1 MRNLIKD
8 RQLVE
13 DDHWQLLDKDAD
25 ASKLTEGDQRYIVP
39 LQLWLAERES
49 LLGNDRYGVWLDA
62 DESPEALADD
72 CHQLPLVA
80 INFPVFSDG
89 RGYSYARVLRDEYRY
104 AGELRAVG
112 DVLRDQL
119 QFYARCGFNS
129 FALRED
135 RDAAAA
141 LDGLDDFS
149 VSYQAASDDPTPLF
163 RRR

>member
-1 MRNLIKD
+1 MQNVISE

-13 DDHWQLLDKDAD
+13 DDWLLLDKDATLEQISD
-25 ASKLTEGDQRYIVP
+25 PAQRYIVP
-39 LQLWLAERES
+39 LQLWLAQHDS
-49 LLGNDRYGVWLDA
+49 LPGNKEHYAVWLDA
-62 DESPEALADD
+62 DESPEPLAEH
-72 CHQLPLVA
+72 CLQLPLIA

-89 RGYSYARVLRDEYRY
+89 RGYSYARVLRDEYHY
-104 AGELRAVG
+104 TGELRAIG

-135 RDAAAA
+135 RDASSAVASF
-141 LDGLDDFS
+141 DDFS

>member
-1 MRNLIKD
+1 MRNVIKD
-8 RQLVE
+8 RQLAE
-13 DDHWQLLDKDAD
+13 DNWQLLAKDASADSLSDD
-25 ASKLTEGDQRYIVP
+25 AAYYIVP
-39 LQLWLAERES
+39 LGLWLAEREK
-49 LLGNDRYGVWLDA
+49 LAGNAHYGVWLDS
-62 DESPEALADD
+62 DESPEPIAGD
-72 CHQLPLVA
+72 CEQLPLVA

-89 RGYSYARVLRDEYRY
+89 RGYSYARILRDEYGY
-104 AGELRAVG
+104 AGELRAIG

-135 RDAAAA
+135 CDATSA
-141 LDGLDDFS
+141 LDSLDDFS